1 MRRPLGLL
9 LCLGSLAAL
18 STPIATAHAAAS
30 PPAECRVYAA
40 KPRVTPAGRIQASA
54 ARLGCDDTALVRI
67 RIKRAVP
74 GADPVVKSTSQRG
87 TNGRVTVR
95 LRCAPGVY
103 YTVVTDYRGNVG
115 RSRPVRIGCS
125 PSTSPTP
132 TPTTSPTTRPTATPT
147 AKPTTSP
154 TAKPTTSP
162 TAKPTTSPTTRPTST
177 PKPTT
182 TATSPGN
189 QPGSSLSE
197 EVVRLTNAERQKG
210 GCAPLVSDPQL
221 RSAAQGHS
229 DDMAAK
235 NYFSHTSQDG
245 RDMTDRINASGFS
258 PKRAWAENIAMGQ
271 RTPADVV
278 TAWMNSS
285 GHRANIMNCGY
296 THLGVGVANSP
307 RGIYW
312 TQNFAKH

>member
-1 MRRPLGLL
+1 MRRPLGAAL
-9 LCLGSLAAL
+9 LCLGSLAAI
-18 STPIATAHAAAS
+18 STPIATAHAASA
-30 PPAECRVYAA
+30 PQAECRVYAA
-40 KPRVTPAGRIQASA
+40 KPYVTAAGRIQASA

-67 RIKRAVP
+67 RVKRAVP
-74 GADPVVKSTSQRG
+74 GADPIVKSASRKG

-103 YTVVTDYRGNVG
+103 YAVVTDYRGNSG
-115 RSRPVRIGCS
+115 RSKPVRLGCS
-125 PSTSPTP
+125 PTDTPAPTPAPTTTTTPRPTP
-132 TPTTSPTTRPTATPT
+132 TPSASATPT
-147 AKPTTSP
+147 KPTP
-154 TAKPTTSP
+154 TPSSTTSS
-162 TAKPTTSPTTRPTST
+162 A
-177 PKPTT
+177 
-182 TATSPGN
+182 
-189 QPGSSLSE
+189 PGSSLSE
-197 EVVRLTNAERQKG
+197 EVVRLTNVERQKG
-210 GCAPLVSDPQL
+210 GCGPLISDPQL

-245 RDMTDRINASGFS
+245 RDMTARIKASGFS
-258 PKRAWAENIAMGQ
+258 PMRAWAENIAMGQ

-285 GHRANIMNCGY
+285 GHRANIMNCAY
-296 THLGVGVANSP
+296 THLGVGVANSS

>member
-40 KPRVTPAGRIQASA
+40 KPRATPAGRIQASA

-74 GADPVVKSTSQRG
+74 GADPVVKSTSLRG

-115 RSRPVRIGCS
+115 RSKPVRVRCFPG
-125 PSTSPTP
+125 TTP
-132 TPTTSPTTRPTATPT
+132 TPTTGPTASPTASPTAR
-147 AKPTTSP
+147 PTTSP
-154 TAKPTTSP
+154 TSR
-162 TAKPTTSPTTRPTST
+162 PTTSPTTRPTST
-177 PKPTT
+177 PKPTA
-182 TATSPGN
+182 TATSPGT

-245 RDMTDRINASGFS
+245 RTMTDRINASGFS

-278 TAWMNSS
+278 SAWMNSS

-312 TQNFAKH
+312 TQNFAKR